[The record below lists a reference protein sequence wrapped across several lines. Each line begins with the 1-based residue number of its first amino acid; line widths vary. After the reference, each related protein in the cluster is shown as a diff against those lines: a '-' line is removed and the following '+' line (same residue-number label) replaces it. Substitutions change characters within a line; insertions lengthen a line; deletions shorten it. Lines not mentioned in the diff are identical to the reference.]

1 MEFEEA
7 RAFME
12 SNHPG
17 VISTYQRNGA
27 IHNSIV
33 VCGAYKGNA
42 AFVAVRGNSRKVHNL
57 RRNPHCSVLSVKPD
71 WRSFMIVEGQAQL
84 FDARN
89 HGGSG
94 RGSGPG
100 AAGPSVRASAVDT
113 DSQ

>member
-7 RAFME
+7 QPFME

-57 RRNPHCSVLSVKPD
+57 RRNPHCPCS
-71 WRSFMIVEGQAQL
+71 R
-84 FDARN
+84 
-89 HGGSG
+89 
-94 RGSGPG
+94 
-100 AAGPSVRASAVDT
+100 
-113 DSQ
+113 